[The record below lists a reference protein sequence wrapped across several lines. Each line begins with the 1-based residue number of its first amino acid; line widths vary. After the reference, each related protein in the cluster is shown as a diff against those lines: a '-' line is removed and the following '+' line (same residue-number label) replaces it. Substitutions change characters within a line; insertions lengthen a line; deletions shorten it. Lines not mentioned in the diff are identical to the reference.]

1 MREIRIR
8 NVPDKIYRVARKM
21 AADAD
26 QSVPAFTL
34 DALDE
39 KIGRISDAEDAAQS
53 RTKEKP

>member
-1 MREIRIR
+1 MKEIRIR
-8 NVPDKIYRVARKM
+8 KVPDKIYRVARKM

-39 KIGRISDAEDAAQS
+39 KIGRIADAAQ
-53 RTKEKP
+53 RGEEKANG